1 MHRLL
6 ITTTLAAGLLAGC
19 AIHKPDVQQGNLITP
34 EMREQVEPGM
44 SAESV
49 RRTLG
54 TPMLVSPLA
63 PEHWVYPYI
72 YYRDG
77 ERIEEY
83 ALRVT
88 FGEDGR
94 VADITG
100 DIPPEG
106 RQAELAAESEADGT
120 SRQTSP
126 GAPVP
131 QGGGQGG
138 GQPGGGQP
146 PGQPMPGPTG
156 TPGTM

>member
-1 MHRLL
+1 MQRLL
-6 ITTTLAAGLLAGC
+6 VTTTLAASLLAGC
-19 AIHKPDVQQGNLITP
+19 AIHQPDIQQGNLVTP

-54 TPMLVSPLA
+54 TPMLVSPLD

-72 YYRDG
+72 YYRDD
-77 ERIEEY
+77 ERVADH
-83 ALRVT
+83 ALRIT
-88 FGEDGR
+88 FNSDGR
-94 VADITG
+94 VAAIEG

-106 RQAELAAESEADGT
+106 RQAELASESEAQGT
-120 SRQTSP
+120 AAPTAP

-131 QGGGQGG
+131 QGGSQP
-138 GQPGGGQP
+138 PGGGQP

-156 TPGTM
+156 TP

>member
-1 MHRLL
+1 MQRLL
-6 ITTTLAAGLLAGC
+6 VTTTLAAGLLAGC
-19 AIHKPDVQQGNLITP
+19 AIHQPDVQQGNFITP

-54 TPMLVSPLA
+54 TPKLVSPLD
-63 PEHWVYPYI
+63 PEHWIYPYI
-72 YYRDG
+72 YYRGG
-77 ERIEEY
+77 ERVEEY

-88 FGEDGR
+88 FDDDGR

-106 RQAELAAESEADGT
+106 RQAELAAESDADGAADPT
-120 SRQTSP
+120 DP

-131 QGGGQGG
+131 RQE
-138 GQPGGGQP
+138 GQPPGGEQP

-156 TPGTM
+156 GPGRF